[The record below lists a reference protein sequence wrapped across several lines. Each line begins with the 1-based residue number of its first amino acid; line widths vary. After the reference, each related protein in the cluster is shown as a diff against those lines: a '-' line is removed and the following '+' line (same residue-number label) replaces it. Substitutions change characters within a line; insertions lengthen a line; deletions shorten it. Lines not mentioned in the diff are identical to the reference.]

1 MKKFLIGFVI
11 LAVLII
17 GIFFLLQKD
26 EETGIEGDVVEFP
39 EPGSGAIVF
48 DMKYRGLSGE
58 KDELR
63 YNSYSGYGSREND
76 TPFIKNLKK
85 DIKELH
91 TVYNPG
97 FGKAQ
102 YSALELKDGK
112 AVAFYFD
119 LNADGKV
126 SDNEKILPIPAE
138 KSGNSRSTEFVTP
151 DFIVSTGD
159 ALQVPYRALL
169 QVNFYGESSR
179 PNCMWSPSCVLEA
192 TSTIDEKPIKLILYA
207 SGFSSGSFKEF
218 GRCSY
223 SLLTESKEFGRY
235 VPRQTLS
242 SIINHDGQFYHL
254 KLYGSHEKD
263 KSIRAMLE
271 KYTGATGELA
281 VQLTGKTNLSS
292 KLRNTRII
300 GSKDSTIRFN
310 VPSGQSKLPTGAYKL
325 SSGYINYG
333 AEKDNE
339 WRLDFKE
346 GPEFTIDPDKTN
358 NVELGKP
365 VLSISAVDEKK
376 RYQRD
381 VKEQTVYSKDT
392 NIYISRI
399 IKGKV
404 GELYGR
410 FSQKE
415 VDSGRYSDLEPE
427 IRIVDA
433 DGKEVA
439 AAKIKYG

>member
-1 MKKFLIGFVI
+1 MKKFLIGFVL

-26 EETGIEGDVVEFP
+26 VVITDEKIVEDIP
-39 EPGSGAIVF
+39 EPPPGAIVF
-48 DMKYRGLSGE
+48 DMKYRGLSGG

-63 YNSYSGYGSREND
+63 YNSYWGFGSREND
-76 TPFIKNLKK
+76 TPFIKKLKK
-85 DIKELH
+85 DVKELH
-91 TVYNPG
+91 TVYNPN

-126 SDNEKILPIPAE
+126 SDNEKILPANAE
-138 KSGNSRSTEFVTP
+138 ENDSMRGSEFVLP
-151 DFIVSTGD
+151 DFTLNTGD
-159 ALQVPYRALL
+159 GRQVPFRALL
-169 QVNFYGESSR
+169 RVNFYGESSR
-179 PNCMWSPSCVLEA
+179 PNCMWSPSCVLEG
-192 TSTIDEKPIKLILYA
+192 TSSIDGEPIKLILYA
-207 SGFSSGSFKEF
+207 GGFSNSFTEF
-218 GRCSY
+218 GRSSY
-223 SLLTESKEFGRY
+223 SLFEEEEKYGGY
-235 VPRQTLS
+235 VPKQTLS

-254 KLYGSHEKD
+254 KLYGSHEKN

-271 KYTGATGELA
+271 KYTGSTGELA
-281 VQLTGKTNLSS
+281 VQLSGKTKLHTKLSY
-292 KLRNTRII
+292 TDIV
-300 GSKDSTIRFN
+300 GSQDATIRFN
-310 VPSGQSKLPTGAYKL
+310 IISGGTELPTGDYKL
-325 SSGYINYG
+325 YSSYVSYG
-333 AEKDNE
+333 TEKDDE
-339 WRLDFKE
+339 WRLNFKK
-346 GPEFTIDPDKTN
+346 GPDFTIEADETSN
-358 NVELGKP
+358 IELDKP
-365 VLSISAVDEKK
+365 VLSISAVDENK

-399 IKGKV
+399 ITGKV

-410 FSQKE
+410 FSQRE
-415 VDSGRYSDLEPE
+415 GNSDRYKDIEPE

-439 AAKIKYG
+439 AARIKYG